1 MYEKYKTQ
9 MQNKQSRAIFS
20 GQHEIIEIIIVI
32 TIAIIVVLLMTLSP
46 VSFPIQMSYD
56 VEVFGEKIQ
65 NQMT

>member
-1 MYEKYKTQ
+1 
-9 MQNKQSRAIFS
+9 MQNKQSRAIFP

-46 VSFPIQMSYD
+46 VSFQMSYD